1 MEFKC
6 SICLDSLFSVN
17 TDASVTPCGHLF
29 HKTCLEGS
37 MQNNQLCPNCKTA
50 IGTGIVKKIHPDV
63 FDELVCSD
71 CSNETENFLEEIHD
85 YEKARRTT
93 LLEMIKKLDKQNTSL
108 TKKKNQESFE
118 TCYYYHFLHLKQ
130 F

>member
-1 MEFKC
+1 M
-6 SICLDSLFSVN
+6 
-17 TDASVTPCGHLF
+17 HLSPHAVIYF
-29 HKTCLEGS
+29 TKLVWK

-71 CSNETENFLEEIHD
+71 CSNETEKLLEEIHD

-93 LLEMIKKLDKQNTSL
+93 MLEMIKKLDKQNTSL
-108 TKKKNQESFE
+108 TKKKKQESFE